1 MTVDIIMPQ
10 MGESVAEGTIIHWL
24 VKEGDRIQKDQ
35 PIVEISTDKI
45 DTEVPSPTSGILKS
59 IIHKEDETVPVKTV
73 IATLEEAEVEEA
85 PPIPEVKAEPGEEKK
100 AEKETPAVAPLKEAE
115 VVKVPP
121 ISEEKP
127 EPGEE
132 EKVEKKTPAVATPKE
147 AEVEKTPPISKEK
160 VEPGEEKKVEKKAPA
175 VAPHPTE
182 IKTEKR
188 FSPLVRR
195 MAKEYRID
203 LSKVRGTGIGG
214 RVTKQDMLACI
225 KVKPEYAP
233 PAEVEEIKEKE
244 EIVPINPKRKI
255 IAERMSESKRT
266 AAHVTTTFEVD
277 MSKIVRFREDQK
289 EAFLKNEKVRL
300 TYLPFVI
307 MNTARALKRHRI
319 FNSSWSDEGII
330 VKKHINIGM
339 AVSLE
344 DGLIVPVIKDA
355 DKKTLVEIAK
365 VSQDLAQ
372 RARNKKLKPDE
383 VQDGTFTVTNYGSS
397 GSLFGTPIILLPQV
411 SILGMGTIVKKPVV
425 INDAIAIRSM
435 MYMSLSFDHRVVDGA
450 QADKFLITI
459 KESLE
464 GWEQEVHEQMPSAET
479 GFGGVW

>member
-10 MGESVAEGTIIHWL
+10 MGESVAEGTIVHWL

-35 PIVEISTDKI
+35 PVVEISTDKI

-73 IATLEEAEVEEA
+73 IATLEEVEVEEA
-85 PPIPEVKAEPGEEKK
+85 PPIHEEKVEPGEEKK
-100 AEKETPAVAPLKEAE
+100 AEKEAH
-115 VVKVPP
+115 
-121 ISEEKP
+121 
-127 EPGEE
+127 
-132 EKVEKKTPAVATPKE
+132 
-147 AEVEKTPPISKEK
+147 
-160 VEPGEEKKVEKKAPA
+160 A

-195 MAKEYRID
+195 MAKKYRID
-203 LSKVRGTGIGG
+203 LSKVSGTGIGG
-214 RVTKQDMLACI
+214 RVTKQDILACI
-225 KVKPEYAP
+225 KAKPEYAT
-233 PAEVEEIKEKE
+233 PAVEEEEKE
-244 EIVPINPKRKI
+244 EIVSINPKRKI

-277 MSKIVRFREDQK
+277 MTKIVRYREERK
-289 EAFLKNEKVRL
+289 EAFLKKEKVKL

-330 VKKHINIGM
+330 IKKHINIGM

-355 DKKTLVEIAK
+355 DKKNLVEIAK

-383 VQDGTFTVTNYGSS
+383 VQDGTFTVTNYGAN

-411 SILGMGTIVKKPVV
+411 AILGMGTIVKKPVV

-459 KESLE
+459 KEGLE
-464 GWEQEVHEQMPSAET
+464 GWEQGVHEQMPSAEAE
-479 GFGGVW
+479 FGGVW